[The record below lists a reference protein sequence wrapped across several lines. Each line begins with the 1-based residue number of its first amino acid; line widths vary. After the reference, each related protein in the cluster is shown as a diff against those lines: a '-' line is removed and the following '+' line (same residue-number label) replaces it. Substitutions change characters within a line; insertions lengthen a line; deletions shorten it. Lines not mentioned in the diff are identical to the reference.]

1 MKAGFFTHRE
11 GDWVYGIFEA
21 GIMRNKKTKETSA
34 EVDSCCKKTE
44 VPSEEEVVALNAM
57 RAIKERV
64 RDLKTR
70 LSQVSSSQKNEHR
83 AEVLA
88 LQEKMAKLK
97 VEWNEWEEKRK
108 KAAKDRM
115 ILLGHE
121 KVN

>member
-1 MKAGFFTHRE
+1 MGVSE
-11 GDWVYGIFEA
+11 
-21 GIMRNKKTKETSA
+21 
-34 EVDSCCKKTE
+34 EVDSCCKKME
-44 VPSEEEVVALNAM
+44 VPSEDEVVALNAM
-57 RAIKERV
+57 RAIKDRV